1 MWQGT
6 KKSRRS
12 QPERAPPRFIST
24 MRATPVLS
32 AVALASSC
40 RGGVVTTASTSAA
53 ALAAGALHHR
63 PVPSSSA
70 GAASRAHHRSSRRRG
85 GTGEKREPGS
95 RGSGSGSGAGRSTL
109 LFQCLSSSSAMRG
122 LTQARPRR
130 GVRSIYSTSAGV
142 SSAGSSA
149 VRRRGSAGRRVR
161 PAATKMANS
170 SPPVTDKDIMREFVS
185 VAASEAS
192 SAVKNKPPSAVLA
205 GNKQH
210 NGDAGR
216 GVTAE
221 AAEEEGGGGDK
232 ARPTGYMYGDV
243 LTDADGLPLVYDSD
257 SIGRYWDKRPGELNS
272 RWSKFLSVTVPFVTR
287 VVRDY
292 TSGNI
297 MKNEAVLARDLRI
310 VIEKLGPTF
319 IKLGQAL
326 SIRPDVIGPAATDE
340 LAKLQDAVPPFPTP
354 LAMEVLERELGRPPS
369 EVFSEISEEPIAA
382 ASLAQM
388 TDYNELLRVWATGF
402 YQELDFLNEAN
413 NQIRMKKVLSG
424 MKGQVFVP
432 DVLLDL
438 STRRVLVSEWVDGVK
453 LTKADPSEI
462 RELTS
467 IAQEAFLVQLLG
479 EGFMHCDPHPGNML
493 LVDESM
499 RDERG
504 RLALL
509 DYGLMAELGSKE
521 REGMVRDH
529 IQETN
534 TLAKMM

>member
-1 MWQGT
+1 
-6 KKSRRS
+6 
-12 QPERAPPRFIST
+12 PP
-24 MRATPVLS
+24 
-32 AVALASSC
+32 
-40 RGGVVTTASTSAA
+40 
-53 ALAAGALHHR
+53 
-63 PVPSSSA
+63 
-70 GAASRAHHRSSRRRG
+70 
-85 GTGEKREPGS
+85 
-95 RGSGSGSGAGRSTL
+95 
-109 LFQCLSSSSAMRG
+109 Q
-122 LTQARPRR
+122 
-130 GVRSIYSTSAGV
+130 
-142 SSAGSSA
+142 
-149 VRRRGSAGRRVR
+149 
-161 PAATKMANS
+161 
-170 SPPVTDKDIMREFVS
+170 
-185 VAASEAS
+185 
-192 SAVKNKPPSAVLA
+192 
-205 GNKQH
+205 
-210 NGDAGR
+210 
-216 GVTAE
+216 
-221 AAEEEGGGGDK
+221 
-232 ARPTGYMYGDV
+232 
-243 LTDADGLPLVYDSD
+243 
-257 SIGRYWDKRPGELNS
+257 LNS

-297 MKNEAVLARDLRI
+297 MKNEAALARDLRI

-354 LAMEVLERELGRPPS
+354 LAMEVLEQELGRPPS

-432 DVLLDL
+432 DVRLDL

-521 REGMVRDH
+521 REGMVREH

-534 TLAKMM
+534 SVAKMM